1 MKKLCWGEPAEAFS
15 GAGIEKIDNMIYKIL
30 RNGME
35 ITTFREEKTQ
45 KTVSVFVGAALP
57 GFVWL
62 GKINQSME
70 FGFQNLEF
78 REFRPIVQT
87 DAFYRDVLEQL
98 ADHSFR

>member
-1 MKKLCWGEPAEAFS
+1 
-15 GAGIEKIDNMIYKIL
+15 MIYKIL

-62 GKINQSME
+62 GKINLRVQLRLQGPE
-70 FGFQNLEF
+70 FGEFGAVVQADAIYRHILEHPADGVF
-78 REFRPIVQT
+78 RQLCVPFRK
-87 DAFYRDVLEQL
+87 QL
-98 ADHSFR
+98 GF